1 MTAPINSAAS
11 QYKAWFASGFKIA
24 LAGGL
29 IFWLIQS
36 GRLDFSSLSLL
47 MRPDIISISFVLV
60 FLNIAIINERW
71 RTLLKAQGF
80 TVGYFQALRLTLIG
94 LFFNFVIPGGVGGD
108 VVKGYYV
115 AKDNPTERLKSVMT
129 IAVDRLV
136 GLYIILSMA
145 LFSMTLQRSLVQ
157 EIPELQSIYSL
168 LLTIFFFYSLGW
180 AFVFS
185 RRFHDSG
192 IAQKICAYLPQGE
205 KFLQLYLALSEYKKI
220 KSVFLK
226 TALLTIVGQSVAIGF
241 FIYTGSFLETSPIP
255 MSIYFFVVPIG
266 FMITAIPI
274 SPAGIGVGQAA
285 FYYLFNAALHF
296 ETPVGSSTVT
306 FWQAMMFII
315 SLIGAFFYIRSPKS
329 QNKS

>member
-1 MTAPINSAAS
+1 MAAS
-11 QYKAWFASGFKIA
+11 EIRSASQLRAWLASAVKLA
-24 LAGGL
+24 LAGAL
-29 IFWLIQS
+29 IFWLIKS
-36 GRLDFSSLSLL
+36 GKLDFSSLSKL
-47 MRPDIISISFVLV
+47 MRPDIITISLVLV
-60 FLNIAIINERW
+60 FLNVAIINERW

-80 TVGYFQALRLTLIG
+80 AVGYSQALRLTLIG
-94 LFFNFVIPGGVGGD
+94 LFFNFAIPGGVGGD

-115 AKDNPTERLKSVMT
+115 AKDNPSERLKSVMT

-136 GLYIILSMA
+136 GLYMILSMA
-145 LFSMTLQRSLVQ
+145 LFSMTLQWSLVQ
-157 EIPELQSIYSL
+157 EIPELKSIYSL

-192 IAQKICAYLPQGE
+192 IAQKICAYLPKGE

-220 KSVFLK
+220 KSVFFK
-226 TALLTIVGQSVAIGF
+226 TALLTIIGQSVAIGF
-241 FIYTGSFLETSPIP
+241 FIFTGSFLETSPIP
-255 MSIYFFVVPIG
+255 FSIYFFVVPIG

-306 FWQAMMFII
+306 FWQAMMFVI
-315 SLIGAFFYIRSPKS
+315 SLIGAFFYIRSPKN
-329 QNKS
+329 QDKN

>member
-1 MTAPINSAAS
+1 MTSKESQAPS
-11 QYKAWFASGFKIA
+11 QVRAVLSSGVKLA
-24 LAGGL
+24 LAAAL
-29 IFWLIQS
+29 IYWLIQS
-36 GRLDFSSLSLL
+36 GKLDFSSLGKL
-47 MRPDIISISFVLV
+47 MTAEIISVSLFLV
-60 FLNIAIINERW
+60 FLNAAIINERW

-80 TVGYFQALRLTLIG
+80 SVGYFQALRLTLIG
-94 LFFNFVIPGGVGGD
+94 LFFNFAIPGGVGGD

-129 IAVDRLV
+129 IAVDRLI
-136 GLYIILSMA
+136 GLYMILSMA
-145 LFSMTLQRSLVQ
+145 LFSMTLQWSLVQ
-157 EIPELQSIYSL
+157 EIPELRSIYSL

-192 IAQKICAYLPQGE
+192 IAQKICGILPQGE
-205 KFLQLYLALSEYKKI
+205 KFLQLYMALSEYKKI
-220 KSVFLK
+220 KSVFFK
-226 TALLTIVGQSVAIGF
+226 TALLTVIGQSVAIGF

-255 MSIYFFVVPIG
+255 FSIYFFVVPIG

-285 FYYLFNAALHF
+285 FYYLFKAALHF
-296 ETPVGSSTVT
+296 ETPVGSATVT

-315 SLIGAFFYIRSPKS
+315 SLIGAFFYIRTPK
-329 QNKS
+329 KP